1 MKRNPQC
8 DDCMYG
14 SVVRGFS
21 FGTTVFIRMDCEHGH
36 NPRDYDNDCP
46 YFTEEITDEERSD

>member
-1 MKRNPQC
+1 
-8 DDCMYG
+8 MYG